1 MTTYY
6 KGDDY
11 DAFDQEWAEVDF
23 DCPEDWVVSRAE
35 IRIGNLPVL
44 IFPEPIFPFPL
55 SLSSAQTSALKDTNK
70 VTMAVYDTRNRKQT
84 VEGSWTFVAHDREV

>member
-1 MTTYY
+1 MTRYY

-35 IRIGNLPVL
+35 IRKYTK
-44 IFPEPIFPFPL
+44 
-55 SLSSAQTSALKDTNK
+55 SLRPYIKQ
-70 VTMAVYDTRNRKQT
+70 VY
-84 VEGSWTFVAHDREV
+84 GI

>member
-6 KGDDY
+6 KGDDF

-44 IFPEPIFPFPL
+44 IFPNPIFPFTL
-55 SLSSAQTSALKDTNK
+55 SLSSAQTSELKDTNT
-70 VTMAVYDTRNRKQT
+70 VRMAIYDTKGRKQT
-84 VEGSWTFVAHDREV
+84 VEGSWTFVADDEAV

>member
-11 DAFDQEWAEVDF
+11 DAFDQEWAEVEF

-70 VTMAVYDTRNRKQT
+70 VTMAVYDVKGRKQT
-84 VEGSWTFVAHDREV
+84 VEGSWTFVAQDKEV